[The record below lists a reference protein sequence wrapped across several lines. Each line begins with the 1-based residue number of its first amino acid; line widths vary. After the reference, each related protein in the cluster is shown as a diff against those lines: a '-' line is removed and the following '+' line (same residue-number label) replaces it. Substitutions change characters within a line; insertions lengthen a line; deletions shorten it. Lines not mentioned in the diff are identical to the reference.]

1 MMDTTDFARSLFML
15 TNDAPIT
22 NPFDE
27 RFGQK
32 ENRWWGDNHLEHFRT
47 WALHRDSYGVGE
59 YCHEP
64 NKDASLMYNNI
75 ARPEMLL
82 WLIESLQISLKR
94 LPMESQSKLKID
106 LDMFNT
112 FVEELKSINNYRSQ
126 CAKIRRKY
134 PFALIES
141 WLREHR
147 ALEKIYLTKEDFEK
161 GNGL

>member
-1 MMDTTDFARSLFML
+1 MDTIDFARSLFML
-15 TNDAPIT
+15 TNNVPIT
-22 NPFDE
+22 NLFDKE
-27 RFGQK
+27 FGQK
-32 ENRWWGDNHLEHFRT
+32 EDRWWEDNHLEHFRT
-47 WALHRDSYGVGE
+47 WALHQDTYGVGE
-59 YCHEP
+59 YYHEP

-75 ARPEMLL
+75 ARPEILL

-112 FVEELKSINNYRSQ
+112 FVEKLKLINNHRSQ

-147 ALEKIYLTKEDFEK
+147 ALEKIHLTKEDFQK
-161 GNGL
+161 RR